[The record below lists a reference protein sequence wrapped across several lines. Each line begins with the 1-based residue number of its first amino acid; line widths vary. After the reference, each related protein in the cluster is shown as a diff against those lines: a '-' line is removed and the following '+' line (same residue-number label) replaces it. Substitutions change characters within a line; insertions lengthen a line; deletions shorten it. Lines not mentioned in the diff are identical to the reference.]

1 MAVSE
6 KKSGKAG
13 FDDILCT
20 VGEWGRW
27 QMLIFCLMGVVGLPT
42 ACHNL
47 AVVFLAADPDHHCA
61 IPEFNATSL
70 TLTPLSNSSTNLT
83 KSFGADDWLK
93 FWIPM
98 KSTEDEYPPT
108 LRLSKC
114 ERFENPEDG
123 AYHQFV
129 STLSQQSTK
138 ANLTILSDFTNLTYP
153 FNKTSETSTKYRKI
167 AKCDSWVY
175 DQSEIKS
182 SIVSKWNLVCDR
194 GWMRATAQSIYMV
207 GFMVGAVGC
216 GALSDRFGR
225 VKMLLVCIAFEVVTG
240 VVTAFAPEY
249 WSFVFLRMLV
259 GMCAGG
265 SFTIAFVVVMES
277 IGVNHR
283 MIPGIFMQA
292 WFALGFMIL
301 PGIAYFIRDYFTL
314 QLVISAPVGL
324 ILCYYWIADE
334 SPRWLL
340 SQGKLKEADAII
352 NKAAKMNGNT
362 LTESLVFSKRF
373 EVEYGNKSALT
384 EDRRYTFIDLVRYPN
399 MRKKSFNIF
408 FNWFVNSLVY
418 YGLSLGS
425 GSLAGNMYLN
435 VFLSAAVEIPGYILA
450 AVVLDR
456 IGRRWPLTGSLVIGG
471 VACLITTA
479 IPRDLK
485 VLMIICTLIGKL
497 AIATSFAIIYVFS
510 AEQFPTVIRNVGVGA
525 GSMCARVGSL
535 IAPFVAD
542 LNKIWGPLP
551 YLIFG
556 ITSVIAGIL
565 ALLLP
570 ETLHH
575 RLPDTIIEGENFG
588 KYRELSFKNLLAFK
602 QVHSSSDESETAASD
617 SSECIP
623 KLKEEEVKFSLEGNE
638 RDTEEFSP
646 V

>member
-1 MAVSE
+1 MN
-6 KKSGKAG
+6 
-13 FDDILCT
+13 FDDILS
-20 VGEWGRW
+20 VIGEWGAF
-27 QMLIFCLMGVVGLPT
+27 QYTVVVLMGLVGIPT
-42 ACHNL
+42 GLHTL
-47 AVVFLAADPDHHCA
+47 AHLFLAGNPNHWCTLPYAGQNWTLA
-61 IPEFNATSL
+61 QKKAAGIPLEEREGQMVPSQ
-70 TLTPLSNSSTNLT
+70 
-83 KSFGADDWLK
+83 
-93 FWIPM
+93 
-98 KSTEDEYPPT
+98 
-108 LRLSKC
+108 C
-114 ERFENPEDG
+114 ERYEKSVVNTSIASAAQGISALVGDAGWNGTETTYNVG
-123 AYHQFV
+123 V
-129 STLSQQSTK
+129 SSHVFNRTVVAECGSWEYDN
-138 ANLTILSDFTNLTYP
+138 ADFT
-153 FNKTSETSTKYRKI
+153 ST
-167 AKCDSWVY
+167 
-175 DQSEIKS
+175 
-182 SIVSKWNLVCDR
+182 IVTEWNLVCDR